1 MSAKQFL
8 IFLSGMCLH
17 ISACSQHANTNSAP
31 LKIIS
36 NVEPQPLLSQV
47 TRLKDAL
54 TFLGSS
60 LSAED
65 ISRIKTIQDKPLSVE
80 TSKNIQDI
88 LDPYCL
94 AMVSINPES
103 RVKVDRGPAKAKL
116 IQGGWTSFL
125 IKVHN
130 EAGTTPQ
137 LKVQSTNAYPLLHV
151 SSGKART
158 SPDKLISR
166 SEVESRFLEMVMY
179 NNRPLQP
186 NLSGLKLEYAV
197 LQVYCKDAG
206 QREAELA

>member
-1 MSAKQFL
+1 M
-8 IFLSGMCLH
+8 H
-17 ISACSQHANTNSAP
+17 
-31 LKIIS
+31 
-36 NVEPQPLLSQV
+36 
-47 TRLKDAL
+47 
-54 TFLGSS
+54 
-60 LSAED
+60 
-65 ISRIKTIQDKPLSVE
+65 E

-130 EAGTTPQ
+130 EAGITPQ
-137 LKVQSTNAYPLLHV
+137 LKVQSANAYPLLHV

-166 SEVESRFLEMVMY
+166 AEVENRFLEMVMY

-186 NLSGLKLEYAV
+186 NLSGLKAGICGAAGL
-197 LQVYCKDAG
+197 LQRCRAK
-206 QREAELA
+206 RS